1 MPSAKS
7 ASRSGR
13 GADPAVAIAIANALI
28 LADSGDT
35 PRPGAILIEGRR
47 IAGIA
52 HGASAAAALVARACE
67 IHDAQ
72 GAVALPAFVNAHHH
86 SYGNLLRGTESDLP
100 LELWALFTVAWGRA
114 LDARTLRL
122 AILAG
127 AAEMLRAGYAAVV
140 DHAPQLGLRAAAVAA
155 HRESGMR
162 VAYAPM
168 LHDRH
173 DHDLLG
179 FDLPAHVRRGVEGA
193 GFATRDAISAA
204 IDELVAAT
212 RGDERVRVLLGPN
225 APQRCSPELLA
236 LWASLRDRH
245 GLGVHTH
252 LLETRAQ
259 ATLARRLWPDGMV
272 AELGRRGLLAPGL
285 SVAHGVWT
293 DAADRDALARHGVV
307 LVHNPSSNLML
318 GSGALPFAAT
328 RDAGIAMAL
337 GSDSANTGGRADPFE
352 IMRLAAMLPRLGQ
365 PVAADAAAFR
375 PGARE
380 VFQLA
385 TEGGA
390 AVLGLSAEAG
400 RLAPGRLADIALVSL
415 AGPEM
420 AALEPSVELL
430 VRHASPSCVVATMV
444 DGVWAYRDGRVL
456 AFDEA
461 AVRREIA
468 AQAAELRDRAAAE
481 RAIAADAARIF
492 APQLRRLH
500 ETAT

>member
-1 MPSAKS
+1 
-7 ASRSGR
+7 
-13 GADPAVAIAIANALI
+13 
-28 LADSGDT
+28 
-35 PRPGAILIEGRR
+35 
-47 IAGIA
+47 
-52 HGASAAAALVARACE
+52 
-67 IHDAQ
+67 
-72 GAVALPAFVNAHHH
+72 
-86 SYGNLLRGTESDLP
+86 
-100 LELWALFTVAWGRA
+100 
-114 LDARTLRL
+114 
-122 AILAG
+122 
-127 AAEMLRAGYAAVV
+127 
-140 DHAPQLGLRAAAVAA
+140 
-155 HRESGMR
+155 
-162 VAYAPM
+162 
-168 LHDRH
+168 
-173 DHDLLG
+173 
-179 FDLPAHVRRGVEGA
+179 
-193 GFATRDAISAA
+193 
-204 IDELVAAT
+204 
-212 RGDERVRVLLGPN
+212 
-225 APQRCSPELLA
+225 
-236 LWASLRDRH
+236 
-245 GLGVHTH
+245 
-252 LLETRAQ
+252 
-259 ATLARRLWPDGMV
+259 
-272 AELGRRGLLAPGL
+272 
-285 SVAHGVWT
+285 
-293 DAADRDALARHGVV
+293 
-307 LVHNPSSNLML
+307 
-318 GSGALPFAAT
+318 
-328 RDAGIAMAL
+328 MAL

-468 AQAAELRDRAAAE
+468 TQAAELRDRAAAE

>member
-1 MPSAKS
+1 
-7 ASRSGR
+7 
-13 GADPAVAIAIANALI
+13 VAIAIANALI
-28 LADSGDT
+28 LADASDA

-47 IAGIA
+47 IVAMA
-52 HGASAAAALVARACE
+52 YGAAEATALVARARE
-67 IHDAQ
+67 VHDAK
-72 GAVALPAFVNAHHH
+72 GAIALPAFVNAHHH
-86 SYGNLLRGTESDLP
+86 SYGNLLRGTENDLP

-114 LDARTLRL
+114 LDATLLRL

-140 DHAPQLGLRAAAVAA
+140 DHAPQLGLRAAAIAA

-179 FDLPAHVRRGVEGA
+179 FDLPPHLRRGVEGA
-193 GFATRDAISAA
+193 GFASHDTVSAA
-204 IDELVAAT
+204 IDEAVAAT
-212 RGDERVRVLLGPN
+212 RGDGRVSILLGPN

-236 LWASLRDRH
+236 LWARLRDRH

-259 ATLARRLWPDGMV
+259 AILARRLWPGGML

-285 SVAHGVWT
+285 SVAHGVW
-293 DAADRDALARHGVV
+293 ASASDRDVLARHGVV
-307 LVHNPSSNLML
+307 VVHNPSSNLML
-318 GSGALPFAAT
+318 GSGAMPFAAM

-337 GSDSANTGGRADPFE
+337 GSDSANTGGRTDPFE
-352 IMRLAAMLPRLGQ
+352 IMRLASMLPRLGQ
-365 PVAADAAAFR
+365 PVAPDGAPFR
-375 PGARE
+375 PVARD
-380 VFQLA
+380 VLRLA

-390 AVLGLSAEAG
+390 AVFGLATEAG

-415 AGPEM
+415 AGAEM
-420 AALEPSVELL
+420 AALEPSVDVL
-430 VRHASPSCVVATMV
+430 VRHASPSRVMATMV
-444 DGVWAYRDGRVL
+444 DGAWAYRDGRIE

-461 AVRREIA
+461 AVLRAIVA
-468 AQAAELRDRAAAE
+468 HATELRDRAAAE
-481 RAIAADAARIF
+481 RAIAAEAVRVL

-500 ETAT
+500 DAGI